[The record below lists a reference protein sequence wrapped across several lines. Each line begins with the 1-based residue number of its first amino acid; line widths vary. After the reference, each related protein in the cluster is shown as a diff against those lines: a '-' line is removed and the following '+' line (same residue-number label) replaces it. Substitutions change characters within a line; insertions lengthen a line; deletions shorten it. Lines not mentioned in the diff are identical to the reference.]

1 MKPRTKGALLLL
13 LAFLLGVASGAL
25 GFAVYRSR
33 WGWREAHQDP
43 ARFRQIVLNRL
54 TRELKL
60 RPDQRQQVEV
70 LLRDA
75 GEQFAKLREEI
86 RPRYREIRLQT
97 QEKIR
102 AILDA
107 DQAKEFAALL
117 DRWQRR
123 EQERRRDSAAP
134 PESKSP

>member
-33 WGWREAHQDP
+33 WGWREAREDP
-43 ARFRQIVLNRL
+43 ARFRQVVLNRL
-54 TRELKL
+54 TRDLHL
-60 RPDQRQQVEV
+60 RPDQQRQVEV

-86 RPRYREIRLQT
+86 RPRSREIRLQT

-102 AILDA
+102 ALLDA

-123 EQERRRDSAAP
+123 EQEHRRPAASP
-134 PESKSP
+134 GESKSP

>member
-1 MKPRTKGALLLL
+1 MRPRTKGALLLL
-13 LAFLLGVASGAL
+13 LAFLLGAASGAM

-33 WGWREAHQDP
+33 WGWREVHQDP
-43 ARFRQIVLNRL
+43 ARFRQVVLNRL
-54 TRELKL
+54 TRDLHL
-60 RPDQRQQVEV
+60 RPDQQQQVEGY
-70 LLRDA
+70 LRDA

-102 AILDA
+102 ALLDA

-123 EQERRRDSAAP
+123 EQEHRRPATSTV
-134 PESKSP
+134 ESKSP